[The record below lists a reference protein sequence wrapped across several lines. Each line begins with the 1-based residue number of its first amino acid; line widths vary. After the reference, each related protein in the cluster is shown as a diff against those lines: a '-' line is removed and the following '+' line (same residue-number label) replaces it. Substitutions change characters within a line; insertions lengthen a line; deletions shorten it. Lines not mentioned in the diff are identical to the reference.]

1 MANHSG
7 SDPDAFG
14 EFGVPVH
21 IIQKSRQEQIRI
33 GLNEFH
39 GRESIHIRSF
49 YDTGEGFRPTRR
61 GVTVSTTLYPEL
73 LRGVLELGVT
83 LGVIDPDVVSDV
95 APSSQGNSSMSP

>member
-1 MANHSG
+1 MAN
-7 SDPDAFG
+7 DAADLDAFG

-21 IIQKSRQEQIRI
+21 IIDKSRREQIRI

-61 GVTVSTTLYPEL
+61 GVTVSTALYPEL

-83 LGVIDPDVVSDV
+83 LGVLDPEAVADV
-95 APSSQGNSSMSP
+95 AAGSQGEQSTQP